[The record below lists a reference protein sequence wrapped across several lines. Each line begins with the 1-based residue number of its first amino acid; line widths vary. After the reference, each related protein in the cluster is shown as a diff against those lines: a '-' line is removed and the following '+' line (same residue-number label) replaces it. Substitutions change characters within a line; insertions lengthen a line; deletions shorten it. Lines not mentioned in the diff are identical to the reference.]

1 MIFDGVLES
10 KHIPRVSSLP
20 ESVLHT
26 QNLPERNVLLDPSGP
41 TVFIVPA
48 LSGCLQH
55 QQVKFSVTVV

>member
-1 MIFDGVLES
+1 MIFDGALES
-10 KHIPRVSSLP
+10 KHIPRLSSLP

-26 QNLPERNVLLDPSGP
+26 QNVPERNVLLDPSGP

-48 LSGCLQH
+48 LSTGLQC